1 VKRTNILSKLLS
13 QLLFLSNVEEI
24 VMRVIGKLG
33 TLMVKILI
41 IIPVPVKMVTSIK
54 L

>member
-1 VKRTNILSKLLS
+1 MKRTNILSKLLS

-33 TLMVKILI
+33 IMVKILTI
-41 IIPVPVKMVTSIK
+41 IYVSVKMVTTMK